1 MPIYEFYCPSKGKI
15 YSFFARSLSYA
26 GEIPLC
32 PDGKHLKMVK
42 MLSGFSICGN
52 HLEETNGE
60 SGAGHDD
67 DPFSRLNESQAKQV
81 MRELEGAVNTMDDDN
96 PDPKQMGALMRRM
109 CDLTGEKMDEG
120 MEEVVRKLEEGT
132 DPEELEERIEG
143 MDAPDDGD
151 LKSSNEDSMN
161 STSKQLQKKIVRDT
175 NLYEFNDFLR

>member
-15 YSFFARSLSYA
+15 YSFFARSLSCA
-26 GEIPLC
+26 GEVPLC

-52 HLEETNGE
+52 NLEETNGE
-60 SGAGHDD
+60 SGTGHDD
-67 DPFSRLNESQAKQV
+67 DPFSRLNESQTQQV

-132 DPEELEERIEG
+132 DPQELDDRMEG
-143 MDAPDDGD
+143 MDSLEDGD
-151 LKSSNEDSMN
+151 LKTSNEDSMN
-161 STSKQLQKKIVRDT
+161 STPRQLQKKLVRDPT
-175 NLYEFNDFLR
+175 LYEFNDFLR